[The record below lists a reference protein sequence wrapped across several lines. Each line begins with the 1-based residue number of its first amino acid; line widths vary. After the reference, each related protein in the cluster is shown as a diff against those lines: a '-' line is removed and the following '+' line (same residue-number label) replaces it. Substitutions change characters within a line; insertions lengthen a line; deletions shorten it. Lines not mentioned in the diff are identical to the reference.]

1 MNEIENLPLRTL
13 LRIVHHRR
21 PEDEPGIALVLRL
34 SELGVVV
41 RQRLGHLLTRLGLT
55 DRGFAALVALYTL
68 DPDPVTPAD
77 LAYHIDAPRSS
88 VGATLDQLVHSGH
101 VERRQDPHHPA
112 TTRLQLTA
120 AGRDLAAQTVSLV
133 LQAAERFS
141 RHLPRETC
149 VAISTLCEAL
159 QAECRTTDASTP
171 ENTPFVP

>member
-1 MNEIENLPLRTL
+1 MSAIENLPLRTL

-21 PEDEPGIALVLRL
+21 PADEPGIALVLRL
-34 SELGVVV
+34 CELSGVV
-41 RQRLGHLLTRLGLT
+41 RRRLVNLLARLGLS

-88 VGATLDQLVHSGH
+88 VGTTLDQLVHSGH
-101 VERRQDPHHPA
+101 VERCEDPQHPA

-120 AGRDLAAQTVSLV
+120 SGRDLAARAVSLV
-133 LQAAERFS
+133 LQAAERLS

-149 VAISTLCEAL
+149 TAISTLSDAL
-159 QAECRTTDASTP
+159 QLECRNDDTPTP
-171 ENTPFVP
+171 ENPPFVP